1 MSSAS
6 EAFLSSMALKIS
18 AAGCH
23 ALARELAHTARTH
36 ASRQGNPIPA
46 GLSSTTC
53 NYCGSVL
60 VPGVT
65 SQHRIKPVSPRRRRK
80 LEKRKQKVASSMA
93 ISSKKSHGGTNHSS
107 GLKRDFNELHSANN
121 EMRISCNLCKR
132 ATNLPGS
139 ESIKKRKKNS
149 NQKAKGNAS
158 LGNRGTGYQLGGQDR
173 KVKVKQSTSSPSFL
187 LLEPKRR
194 RKPKKADDHRGKPT
208 YPGPGVFQIRRSQPS
223 LMPRTGVE
231 RFLAN
236 IKKNGR

>member
-1 MSSAS
+1 MSAS

-36 ASRQGNPIPA
+36 ASRQGNQIPSC
-46 GLSSTTC
+46 LSSTTC

-80 LEKRKQKVASSMA
+80 LEKRKQKAFSSVAT
-93 ISSKKSHGGTNHSS
+93 SSKKGHASTNHRND
-107 GLKRDFNELHSANN
+107 LKRDFNELHSANN
-121 EMRISCNLCKR
+121 EMRISCNLCNR

-139 ESIKKRKKNS
+139 ESIKKRRKNAK
-149 NQKAKGNAS
+149 QKARGDVP
-158 LGNRGTGYQLGGQDR
+158 LGNRGTGYQLGGHDR
-173 KVKVKQSTSSPSFL
+173 TAKVKQSTPSPSFL

-194 RKPKKADDHRGKPT
+194 RKPKKADDHRSKAT
-208 YPGPGVFQIRRSQPS
+208 YPGPGAFQIRRSQPS